1 MVARRLADRRRHRRV
16 IALFLVVLLSVV
28 AACDAGGPAL
38 AIPSTLR
45 TPEIAAVV
53 ETVETRSGPPLVHLV
68 DGTTYDPTGA
78 TSLVHR
84 GTLAAGSLLLAG
96 TQPTPW
102 YAYLAE
108 FVPGCYALVSR
119 GRDDGTTIVT
129 EDGLRLTKAPGFSAP
144 HDPSGVF
151 ERPND
156 QFCLGP
162 DGLVT
167 GYGLVH

>member
-1 MVARRLADRRRHRRV
+1 MVARRLADRRHRR
-16 IALFLVVLLSVV
+16 LVVALLLVAVLDV

-45 TPEIAAVV
+45 TPELVGIV
-53 ETVETRSGPPLVHLV
+53 EGLDPDSRPPIVRLVGG
-68 DGTTYDPTGA
+68 DSYDPTGA
-78 TSLVHR
+78 TLIVQR
-84 GTLAAGSLLLAG
+84 GTLAAGGLLLSG

-102 YAYLAE
+102 YAYLDE
-108 FVPGCYALVSR
+108 FAPGCYALITR
-119 GRDDGTTIVT
+119 GRDDGTTVVT

-144 HDPSGVF
+144 HDPDGLYV
-151 ERPND
+151 RPND

-167 GYGLVH
+167 GYGLIH